1 MLRSARWIKIAGLAV
16 FIFAIFI
23 AFSHEYLLKKTGQ
36 FLVYE
41 HSPQKADVIVV
52 LNGRDT
58 ERSLAAVD
66 LYNQG
71 FANLIVIAHGSK
83 QPGSEEFWKRVGR
96 NFDRKKFF
104 QKTVEA
110 MGVPPHAFQMIGD
123 GVTSTNDEAKV
134 TKQFLIQN
142 HYKSILLV
150 TSKWHSRRAYLTFKT
165 AFKDTKELKITV
177 YPSQYDTFDP
187 QRWWKKQSNIEI
199 VLGEYLKLFLYLIT
213 FRISLF

>member
-1 MLRSARWIKIAGLAV
+1 MPKSIRLIKIAGLV
-16 FIFAIFI
+16 VLIVAILF
-23 AFSHEYLLKKTGQ
+23 AFSHEYLLKNIGQ

-41 HSPQKADVIVV
+41 QSPQKADVIAV

-71 FANLIVIAHGSK
+71 FAKLIVIAHGSK

-104 QKTVEA
+104 QKTVEV

-123 GVTSTNDEAKV
+123 GVTSTYDEAKV

-177 YPSQYDTFDP
+177 YPSKYDTFDP
-187 QRWWKKQSNIEI
+187 QGWWKNQSDIEI
-199 VLGEYLKLFLYLIT
+199 VMGEYFRLFFYLVT

>member
-1 MLRSARWIKIAGLAV
+1 MKRSIKIAGLVV
-16 FIFAIFI
+16 FIFAILI

-123 GVTSTNDEAKV
+123 GVTSTYDEAKV
-134 TKQFLIQN
+134 TKHFLTQN
-142 HYKSILLV
+142 HYRSILLV

-165 AFKDTKELKITV
+165 ALKDIQGSRIMV
-177 YPSQYDTFDP
+177 YPSKYDAFDP
-187 QRWWKKQSNIEI
+187 QRWWKSQRDIEI
-199 VLGEYLKLFLYLIT
+199 VISEYLKLFLYLVT

>member
-1 MLRSARWIKIAGLAV
+1 MPKSIRWIKIAGLVV
-16 FIFAIFI
+16 FICAIFI
-23 AFSHEYLLKKTGQ
+23 VLSHEYLLKKTGQ
-36 FLVYE
+36 FLVYQ
-41 HSPQKADVIVV
+41 HSPQKADMIVV

-83 QPGSEEFWKRVGR
+83 QPGSEEFWKKVGR
-96 NFDRKKFF
+96 DFDRKKFF
-104 QKTVEA
+104 QRAVEA
-110 MGVPPHAFQMIGD
+110 MGIPPEALKMIGD
-123 GVTSTNDEAKV
+123 GVTSTYDEAKV

-142 HYKSILLV
+142 HYRSILLV

-177 YPSQYDTFDP
+177 YPSKYDTFDP
-187 QRWWKKQSNIEI
+187 QRWWKNQSNIEI
-199 VLGEYLKLFLYLIT
+199 VMAEYLKLFFYLVT